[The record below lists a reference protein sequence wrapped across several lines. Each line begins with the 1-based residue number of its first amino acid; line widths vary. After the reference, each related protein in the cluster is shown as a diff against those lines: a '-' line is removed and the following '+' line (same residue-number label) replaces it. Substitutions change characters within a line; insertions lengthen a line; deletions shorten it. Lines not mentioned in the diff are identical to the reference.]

1 MKIFV
6 DIVVDAFV
14 DCLLALIYN
23 IFFLLI
29 IYLTIQSFINSYFC
43 KNITISFLF
52 VLNNWIIFSIFS
64 RKKMQKLN
72 IIKKSHKIQSRSN
85 IIYLFNFS
93 ISRVTI
99 LSSISISQ
107 NFVFSNF
114 FIYDNVF
121 LFNFVYIVVLISSI
135 KIDIETK
142 QERSRVHNFF
152 ILLSFMSNSRHIFL
166 FETFFVNE
174 TKNHISRFE
183 TFFVNE
189 AKNHIFRFK
198 TFFFLAKK
206 KIYFFFEAFFVS
218 KKKAFDRL
226 RSYRKFLLI
235 RDLTRK
241 KLST

>member
-107 NFVFSNF
+107 NFVFLNF
-114 FIYDNVF
+114 FIHDNIF
-121 LFNFVYIVVLISSI
+121 LFDFVYIVVSISSI
-135 KIDIETK
+135 KINVETK
-142 QERSRVHNFF
+142 QKRSRVHNFF
-152 ILLSFMSNSRHIFL
+152 ISLSFISNSRHIF
-166 FETFFVNE
+166 FWNVFCERNKKSHF
-174 TKNHISRFE
+174 S
-183 TFFVNE
+183 
-189 AKNHIFRFK
+189 FRDVFCEQK
-198 TFFFLAKK
+198 KITFFFRSIFCKQKK
-206 KIYFFFEAFFVS
+206 K
-218 KKKAFDRL
+218 
-226 RSYRKFLLI
+226 RSIVCVRIANFCWFAI
-235 RDLTRK
+235 
-241 KLST
+241 